1 MPNGEPRTNA
11 GRNRGDKAGPMK
23 AVAAVVVTFFPDEAV
38 LERLE
43 AVASEFACLVVVD
56 NGSPMVT
63 CVRLSQWIEAR
74 GGVWISNGRNSGL
87 GVALNQGVKQ
97 ALNLDFDWAVT
108 FDQDSRPEPGFAA
121 ALWTTHLAMPR
132 AAVIGPR
139 IQEEA
144 SEIGKYRWLRRHPRW
159 PGCFERAPCR
169 GKDLG
174 NVTMLVTSGS
184 MIELATW
191 QALGG
196 FDEGLFIDYIDT
208 DYCLRVIRAGRQV
221 AVAAGAF
228 LQHRLGARESALLL
242 GRDFRP
248 THHAAFRHYY
258 IARNRL
264 ALWRRHAL
272 AVPHWAAFDLSYS
285 LYNLFR
291 VLVFEEQRWQK
302 FRSMLR
308 GTWDGLRGRKCAM
321 K

>member
-1 MPNGEPRTNA
+1 
-11 GRNRGDKAGPMK
+11 
-23 AVAAVVVTFFPDEAV
+23 VVVTYFPDEAV

-43 AVASEFACLVVVD
+43 SVASEFARLVVVD
-56 NGSPMVT
+56 NGSSMET
-63 CVRLSQWIEAR
+63 CSRLSQWVGARGDVWIANGENLGLSAALNRGVEEAR
-74 GGVWISNGRNSGL
+74 TL
-87 GVALNQGVKQ
+87 GIQ
-97 ALNLDFDWAVT
+97 WAVT
-108 FDQDSRPEPGFAA
+108 FDQDSRPEPGFAD
-121 ALWTTHLAMPR
+121 ALWMTHLAMPR

-144 SEIGKYRWLRRHPRW
+144 SEVGRYRWLRRHPRL
-159 PGCFERAPCR
+159 PCCFERVPCR
-169 GKDLG
+169 GEDLE

-184 MIELATW
+184 MIEIATW

-196 FDEGLFIDYIDT
+196 FDEGLFIDYLDT

-221 AVAAGAF
+221 AVAAGAL
-228 LQHRLGARESALLL
+228 LQHRLGARQSAWFL

-264 ALWRRHAL
+264 ILWRRHAL
-272 AVPHWAAFDLSYS
+272 AVPHWAAFDLSYG

-302 FRSMLR
+302 FRAMLR
-308 GTWDGLRGRKCAM
+308 GTWDGLLGRKGAM

>member
-1 MPNGEPRTNA
+1 
-11 GRNRGDKAGPMK
+11 
-23 AVAAVVVTFFPDEAV
+23 
-38 LERLE
+38 
-43 AVASEFACLVVVD
+43 
-56 NGSPMVT
+56 
-63 CVRLSQWIEAR
+63 
-74 GGVWISNGRNSGL
+74 L
-87 GVALNQGVKQ
+87 GCQ
-97 ALNLDFDWAVT
+97 WAVT
-108 FDQDSRPEPGFAA
+108 FDQDSRPEPGFSA
-121 ALWTTHLAMPR
+121 ALWGTHLALPR

-144 SEIGKYRWLRRHPRW
+144 SEVERYRWLRRHPRW
-159 PGCFERAPCR
+159 PGCFERVPCR
-169 GKDLG
+169 EKDLE

-184 MIELATW
+184 MIEIATW
-191 QALGG
+191 YALGG

-302 FRSMLR
+302 FRAMLR
-308 GTWDGLRGRKCAM
+308 GTWDGLRGRKGAM